1 MRFDEIFLIDDTLIG
16 LDAASKRQV
25 LTEAAGTI
33 AAGRKLDPRAVFD
46 VLHERERLGSTAF
59 GGGVALP
66 HGKVPGLPALAGCIT
81 RLAKPIP
88 FEAADN
94 EPVDLVIT
102 LLAPD
107 SGGAEHLR
115 VLARL
120 SRMLRDDA
128 TVAQLRAAQT
138 NKALWSIIT
147 AADDQRAAA

>member
-1 MRFDEIFLIDDTLIG
+1 MRLDEIFLLNDTLNG
-16 LDAASKRQV
+16 LDASSKRQV
-25 LTEAAGTI
+25 LTEAAAKI
-33 AAGRKLDPRAVFD
+33 AASRELDPRAVFD

-81 RLAKPIP
+81 RLEKPIP

-107 SGGAEHLR
+107 TGGAEHLR

-138 NKALWSIIT
+138 DEALWSIIT
-147 AADDQRAAA
+147 AADEQRAAA